1 MKTLLIILAIFFV
14 GACIVET
21 IDEKTALP
29 EQVKVEMYEKAQAEK
44 AAKEKESVEQ
54 KREDALRMKEGRE
67 IFEKTELLELT
78 SLPEGDQQKVMYFV
92 ANEYVA
98 RVGSFLAVIALLT
111 FIFIKFNNAKAGR

>member
-1 MKTLLIILAIFFV
+1 MRTLLIILAIFFV

-21 IDEKTALP
+21 IEKTTLP

-67 IFEKTELLELT
+67 IFDKTELLELT

-111 FIFIKFNNAKAGR
+111 FIFIKFNDAKAGR